1 MRTGKSITSR
11 VLNYEVSYL
20 SIDTEEINYYQVD
33 SRLEKL
39 LFLEC
44 IAPPTSYFL
53 YLYRAVGKNYE
64 WTDWLTAEK
73 RVLEKFLSNKAVIL
87 YSIVIGIIYLALV
100 FVLDFRE
107 PFVCDLAYFGLFDE
121 MIGKGFGKLMMNK
134 AFKIIVDRGEIRNI
148 TVNTNTLDHFNAL
161 PFYKK
166 SGFKVLKVER
176 HNREAWGSSKFF
188 EGEKNV

>member
-1 MRTGKSITSR
+1 MRTGNTITSR

-20 SIDTEEINYYQVD
+20 SLDTEEINYYQVD
-33 SRLEKL
+33 SSLKES
-39 LFLEC
+39 LFLES

-53 YLYRAVGKNYE
+53 YLYRTVGKKYE
-64 WTDWLTAEK
+64 WTDWLAAEK
-73 RVLEKFLSNKAVIL
+73 SVLEKFLSNEAVIL
-87 YSIVIGIIYLALV
+87 YSLV
-100 FVLDFRE
+100 FDGAPRGFFVLDFRE

-121 MIGKGFGKLMMNK
+121 MIGKGFGKLMMNR

-148 TVNTNTLDHFNAL
+148 TVNTNTLDHSNAL

-166 SGFKVLKVER
+166 SGFNVLKVEQ
-176 HNREAWGSSKFF
+176 HSREAWGSSEFF

>member
-1 MRTGKSITSR
+1 MRTGNTITSR

-20 SIDTEEINYYQVD
+20 SLDTEEINYYQVD
-33 SRLEKL
+33 SSLKEL
-39 LFLEC
+39 LFLES

-53 YLYRAVGKNYE
+53 YLYRTVGKKYE
-64 WTDWLTAEK
+64 WTDWLAAEK
-73 RVLEKFLSNKAVIL
+73 SVLEKFLSNEAVIL
-87 YSIVIGIIYLALV
+87 YSLV
-100 FVLDFRE
+100 FDGTPRGFFVLDFRE

-121 MIGKGFGKLMMNK
+121 MIGKGFGKLMMNR

-166 SGFKVLKVER
+166 SGFKVLKVEQ
-176 HNREAWGSSKFF
+176 HSREAWGSSEFF

>member
-20 SIDTEEINYYQVD
+20 SLDTEEINYYKVD
-33 SRLEKL
+33 SSLKES
-39 LFLEC
+39 LFLES

-53 YLYRAVGKNYE
+53 YLYRTVGKKYE
-64 WTDWLTAEK
+64 WTDWLAAEK
-73 RVLEKFLSNKAVIL
+73 SVLEKFLSNEAVIL
-87 YSIVIGIIYLALV
+87 YSLV
-100 FVLDFRE
+100 FDGAPRGFFVLDFRE

-121 MIGKGFGKLMMNK
+121 IIGKGFGKLMMNR

-166 SGFKVLKVER
+166 SGFKVLKLEQ
-176 HNREAWGSSKFF
+176 HSREAWGSSEFF

>member
-1 MRTGKSITSR
+1 MRTGKVISSK
-11 VLNYEVSYL
+11 VLNYEVSFL
-20 SIDTEEINYYQVD
+20 SLDTEQINYYQVD

-39 LFLEC
+39 LFLES

-53 YLYRAVGKNYE
+53 YLYRTVGKKYE
-64 WTDWLTAEK
+64 WTDWLAAEK
-73 RVLEKFLSNKAVIL
+73 SVLEKFLSNEAVIL
-87 YSIVIGIIYLALV
+87 YSLV
-100 FVLDFRE
+100 FDGAPRGFFVLDFRE

-121 MIGKGFGKLMMNK
+121 MIGKGYGKLMMNK

-166 SGFKVLKVER
+166 SGFKVLKVEQ
-176 HNREAWGSSKFF
+176 HSREAWENSELF

>member
-1 MRTGKSITSR
+1 MRTGNTITSR

-20 SIDTEEINYYQVD
+20 SLDTEEINYYKVD
-33 SRLEKL
+33 SSLKES
-39 LFLEC
+39 LFLES

-53 YLYRAVGKNYE
+53 YLYRTVGKKYE
-64 WTDWLTAEK
+64 WTDWLAAEK
-73 RVLEKFLSNKAVIL
+73 SVLEKFLSNEEVIL
-87 YSIVIGIIYLALV
+87 YSLV
-100 FVLDFRE
+100 FDGAPRGFFVLDFRE

-166 SGFKVLKVER
+166 SGFKVLKVEQ
-176 HNREAWGSSKFF
+176 HSREAWGSSEFF

>member
-1 MRTGKSITSR
+1 MRTGNTITSR

-20 SIDTEEINYYQVD
+20 SLDTEEINYYQVD
-33 SRLEKL
+33 SSLKEL
-39 LFLEC
+39 LFLES
-44 IAPPTSYFL
+44 IAPPSSYFL
-53 YLYRAVGKNYE
+53 YLYRTVGKKYE
-64 WTDWLTAEK
+64 WTDWLAAEK
-73 RVLEKFLSNKAVIL
+73 SVLEKFLSNEAVIL
-87 YSIVIGIIYLALV
+87 YSLV
-100 FVLDFRE
+100 FDGAPRGFFVLDFRE

-121 MIGKGFGKLMMNK
+121 MIGKGFGKLMMNR

-166 SGFKVLKVER
+166 SGFKVLKVE
-176 HNREAWGSSKFF
+176 HHSREAWGNSELF

>member
-1 MRTGKSITSR
+1 MKTGKAITSR

-20 SIDTEEINYYQVD
+20 SLNTEEINYYEVD

-39 LFLEC
+39 LLLEC

-53 YLYRAVGKNYE
+53 YLYRTVGKKYE
-64 WTDWLTAEK
+64 WTDWLAAEK
-73 RVLEKFLSNKAVIL
+73 STLEKFLSNEEVVL
-87 YSIVIGIIYLALV
+87 YSLV
-100 FVLDFRE
+100 FEGAPRGFFVLDFRK
-107 PFVCDLAYFGLFDE
+107 PFACDLAYFGLFDE
-121 MIGKGFGKLMMNK
+121 MIGKGFGKLMMNR
-134 AFKIIVDRGEIRNI
+134 AFKIIEDRGQCRNI

-166 SGFKVLKVER
+166 SGFKVLKVEP
-176 HNREAWGSSKFF
+176 HSREAWGNSEFF

>member
-1 MRTGKSITSR
+1 MRTGKVITSK

-20 SIDTEEINYYQVD
+20 SLDTEQINYYQVD

-39 LFLEC
+39 LFLES
-44 IAPPTSYFL
+44 IVPPTSYFL
-53 YLYRAVGKNYE
+53 YLYRTVGKKYE
-64 WTDWLTAEK
+64 WTDWLAAEK
-73 RVLEKFLSNKAVIL
+73 SVLEKFLSNEAVIL
-87 YSIVIGIIYLALV
+87 YSLV
-100 FVLDFRE
+100 FDGAPRGFFVLDFRE

-121 MIGKGFGKLMMNK
+121 MIGKGYGKLMMNK

-166 SGFKVLKVER
+166 SGFKVLKVEQ
-176 HNREAWGSSKFF
+176 HSREPWGNSDLF

>member
-1 MRTGKSITSR
+1 MRTGKAITSR

-20 SIDTEEINYYQVD
+20 SIDTEDINYYQVD

-53 YLYRAVGKNYE
+53 YLYRAVGENYE
-64 WTDWLTAEK
+64 WTDWLAAEK
-73 RVLEKFLSNKAVIL
+73 SELEKFLSNEAVIL
-87 YSIVIGIIYLALV
+87 YSLIFDGAPRGF

-121 MIGKGFGKLMMNK
+121 MIGKGFGKLMMNR
-134 AFKIIVDRGEIRNI
+134 AFKIIVDRGEIGKI

-166 SGFKVLKVER
+166 SGFKVLKVEQ
-176 HNREAWGSSKFF
+176 HSREAWGSSEFF

>member
-1 MRTGKSITSR
+1 MRTGNTITSR

-20 SIDTEEINYYQVD
+20 SLDTEEINYYQVD
-33 SRLEKL
+33 SSLKEL
-39 LFLEC
+39 LFLES

-53 YLYRAVGKNYE
+53 YLYRTVGKKYE
-64 WTDWLTAEK
+64 WTDWLAAEK
-73 RVLEKFLSNKAVIL
+73 SVLEKFLSNEAVIL
-87 YSIVIGIIYLALV
+87 YSLV
-100 FVLDFRE
+100 FDGAPRGFFVLDFRE

-121 MIGKGFGKLMMNK
+121 IIGKGFGKLMMNR

-166 SGFKVLKVER
+166 SGFKVLKVEQ
-176 HNREAWGSSKFF
+176 HSREAWGSSEFF

>member
-1 MRTGKSITSR
+1 MRTGNTITSR

-20 SIDTEEINYYQVD
+20 SLDTEEINYYQVD
-33 SRLEKL
+33 SSLKELLLLES
-39 LFLEC
+39 

-53 YLYRAVGKNYE
+53 YLYRTVGKKYE
-64 WTDWLTAEK
+64 WTDWLAAEK
-73 RVLEKFLSNKAVIL
+73 SLLEKFLSNEEVIL
-87 YSIVIGIIYLALV
+87 YSLV
-100 FVLDFRE
+100 FNGAPRGFFVLDFRE

-121 MIGKGFGKLMMNK
+121 MIGKGFGKLMMNR

-166 SGFKVLKVER
+166 SGFKVLKVEQ
-176 HNREAWGSSKFF
+176 HSREAWGSSEFF

>member
-1 MRTGKSITSR
+1 MRTGKVISSK
-11 VLNYEVSYL
+11 VLNYEVSFL
-20 SIDTEEINYYQVD
+20 SLDTEQINYYQVD

-39 LFLEC
+39 LFLES

-53 YLYRAVGKNYE
+53 YLYRTVGKKYE
-64 WTDWLTAEK
+64 WTDWLAAEK
-73 RVLEKFLSNKAVIL
+73 SVLEDFLSNEAVIL
-87 YSIVIGIIYLALV
+87 YSLV
-100 FVLDFRE
+100 FDGAPRGFFVLDFRE

-121 MIGKGFGKLMMNK
+121 MIGKGYGKLMMNK
-134 AFKIIVDRGEIRNI
+134 AFKIIVDRREIRNI

-166 SGFKVLKVER
+166 SGFKVLKVEQQS
-176 HNREAWGSSKFF
+176 REAWENSELF

>member
-1 MRTGKSITSR
+1 MRTGNTITSR

-20 SIDTEEINYYQVD
+20 SLDTEEINYYQVD
-33 SRLEKL
+33 SSLKEL
-39 LFLEC
+39 LFLES

-53 YLYRAVGKNYE
+53 YLYRTVGKKYE
-64 WTDWLTAEK
+64 WTDWLAAEK
-73 RVLEKFLSNKAVIL
+73 SVLEKFLSNEAVIL
-87 YSIVIGIIYLALV
+87 YSLV
-100 FVLDFRE
+100 FDGAPRGFFVLDFRE

-121 MIGKGFGKLMMNK
+121 MIGKGFGKLMMNR

-166 SGFKVLKVER
+166 SGFKVLKVEQ
-176 HNREAWGSSKFF
+176 HSREAWGSSEFF

>member
-1 MRTGKSITSR
+1 MRTGKAITSR

-44 IAPPTSYFL
+44 IAPPASYFL

-64 WTDWLTAEK
+64 WTDWLAAEK

-87 YSIVIGIIYLALV
+87 YSFVFDGAPRGF

-121 MIGKGFGKLMMNK
+121 MIGKGFGKLMMNR
-134 AFKIIVDRGEIRNI
+134 AFKIIVDRGEIKNI
-148 TVNTNTLDHFNAL
+148 TVNTNTLDHSNAL

-166 SGFKVLKVER
+166 SGFNVLKVEQ
-176 HNREAWGSSKFF
+176 HSREAWGSSEFF

>member
-20 SIDTEEINYYQVD
+20 SLDTEEINYYKVD
-33 SRLEKL
+33 SSLKESM
-39 LFLEC
+39 FLES

-53 YLYRAVGKNYE
+53 YLYRTVGKKYE
-64 WTDWLTAEK
+64 WTDWLAAEK
-73 RVLEKFLSNKAVIL
+73 SVLEKFLSNEAVIL
-87 YSIVIGIIYLALV
+87 YSLV
-100 FVLDFRE
+100 FDGAPRGFFVLDFRE
-107 PFVCDLAYFGLFDE
+107 PFVCDLSYFGLFDE
-121 MIGKGFGKLMMNK
+121 MIGKGFGKLMMNR

-166 SGFKVLKVER
+166 SGFKVLKVEQ
-176 HNREAWGSSKFF
+176 HSREAWGSSEFF

>member
-1 MRTGKSITSR
+1 MRTGNTITSR

-20 SIDTEEINYYQVD
+20 SLDTEEINYYKVD
-33 SRLEKL
+33 SSLKES
-39 LFLEC
+39 LFLES

-53 YLYRAVGKNYE
+53 YLYRTVGKKYE
-64 WTDWLTAEK
+64 WTDWLAAEK
-73 RVLEKFLSNKAVIL
+73 SVLEKFLSNEEVIL
-87 YSIVIGIIYLALV
+87 YSLV
-100 FVLDFRE
+100 FDGAPRGFFVLDFRE

-121 MIGKGFGKLMMNK
+121 MIGKGFGKLMMNR

-148 TVNTNTLDHFNAL
+148 TVNTNTLDHSNAL

-166 SGFKVLKVER
+166 SGFNVLKVEQ
-176 HNREAWGSSKFF
+176 HSREAWGSSEFF

>member
-1 MRTGKSITSR
+1 MRTGNTITSR

-20 SIDTEEINYYQVD
+20 SLDTEEINYYQVD
-33 SRLEKL
+33 SSLKEL

-53 YLYRAVGKNYE
+53 YLYRTVGKKYE
-64 WTDWLTAEK
+64 WTDWLAAEK
-73 RVLEKFLSNKAVIL
+73 SVLEKFLSNEAVIL
-87 YSIVIGIIYLALV
+87 YSLV
-100 FVLDFRE
+100 FDGAPRGFFVLDFRE

-121 MIGKGFGKLMMNK
+121 MIGKGFGKLMMNR

-148 TVNTNTLDHFNAL
+148 TVNTNTLDHSNAL

-166 SGFKVLKVER
+166 SGFNVLKVEQ
-176 HNREAWGSSKFF
+176 HSREAWGSSEFF

>member
-1 MRTGKSITSR
+1 MRTGKVISSK
-11 VLNYEVSYL
+11 VLNYEVSFL
-20 SIDTEEINYYQVD
+20 SLDTEQINYYQVD

-39 LFLEC
+39 LFLES

-53 YLYRAVGKNYE
+53 YLYRAVGKKYE
-64 WTDWLTAEK
+64 WTDWLAAEK
-73 RVLEKFLSNKAVIL
+73 SVLEKFLSNEAVIL
-87 YSIVIGIIYLALV
+87 YSLV
-100 FVLDFRE
+100 FDGAPRGFFVLDFRE

-121 MIGKGFGKLMMNK
+121 MIGKGYGKLMMNK

-166 SGFKVLKVER
+166 SGFKVLKVEQQS
-176 HNREAWGSSKFF
+176 REAWENSELF

>member
-1 MRTGKSITSR
+1 MRTGNTITSR

-20 SIDTEEINYYQVD
+20 SLDTEEINYYKVD
-33 SRLEKL
+33 SSLKES
-39 LFLEC
+39 LFLES

-53 YLYRAVGKNYE
+53 YLYRTVGKKYE
-64 WTDWLTAEK
+64 WTDWLAAEK
-73 RVLEKFLSNKAVIL
+73 SVLEKFLSNEEVIL
-87 YSIVIGIIYLALV
+87 YSLV
-100 FVLDFRE
+100 FNGAPRGFFVLDFRE

-121 MIGKGFGKLMMNK
+121 MIGKGFGKLMMNR

-148 TVNTNTLDHFNAL
+148 TVNTNTLDHSNAL

-166 SGFKVLKVER
+166 SGFNVLKVEQ
-176 HNREAWGSSKFF
+176 HSREAWGSSEFF

>member
-1 MRTGKSITSR
+1 MTTGKDIPSK
-11 VLNYEVSYL
+11 VLDYEVSYL
-20 SIDTEEINYYQVD
+20 SLDTEEINYYQVD
-33 SRLEKL
+33 RRLKEL

-44 IAPPTSYFL
+44 ISPPISYFL
-53 YLYRAVGKNYE
+53 YLYRTVGKKYE
-64 WTDWLTAEK
+64 WTDWLAAEK
-73 RVLEKFLSNKAVIL
+73 SVLEKFLSNEAVIL
-87 YSIVIGIIYLALV
+87 YSLV
-100 FVLDFRE
+100 FDGAPRGFFVLDFRE

-121 MIGKGFGKLMMNK
+121 MIGKGFGKLMMNR

-166 SGFKVLKVER
+166 SGFKVLKVEQ
-176 HNREAWGSSKFF
+176 HSREAWGSSEFF

>member
-20 SIDTEEINYYQVD
+20 SLDTGEMKYYQVD

-39 LFLEC
+39 LFLES

-53 YLYRAVGKNYE
+53 YLYRTVGKKYE
-64 WTDWLTAEK
+64 WTDWLAAEK
-73 RVLEKFLSNKAVIL
+73 SVLEKFLSNEAVIL
-87 YSIVIGIIYLALV
+87 YSLV
-100 FVLDFRE
+100 FDGAPRGFFVLDFRE

-121 MIGKGFGKLMMNK
+121 MIGKGFGKLMMNR

-166 SGFKVLKVER
+166 SGFKVLKVEQ
-176 HNREAWGSSKFF
+176 HSREAWGSSEFF

>member
-1 MRTGKSITSR
+1 MRKGKSITSR

-33 SRLEKL
+33 RRLEKL

-53 YLYRAVGKNYE
+53 YLYRAVGENYE
-64 WTDWLTAEK
+64 WTDWLAAEK
-73 RVLEKFLSNKAVIL
+73 SELETFLSDEAVIL
-87 YSIVIGIIYLALV
+87 YSLIFEGAPRGF

-121 MIGKGFGKLMMNK
+121 MIGKGFGKLMMNR

-161 PFYKK
+161 HFYKK
-166 SGFKVLKVER
+166 SGFKVLKVEQ
-176 HNREAWGSSKFF
+176 HSREAWRDSEFF

>member
-1 MRTGKSITSR
+1 MRTGNTITSR

-20 SIDTEEINYYQVD
+20 SLDTEEINYYKVD
-33 SRLEKL
+33 SSLKES
-39 LFLEC
+39 LFLES

-53 YLYRAVGKNYE
+53 YLYRTVGKKYE
-64 WTDWLTAEK
+64 WTDWLVAEK
-73 RVLEKFLSNKAVIL
+73 SALEKFLSNEAVIL
-87 YSIVIGIIYLALV
+87 YSLV
-100 FVLDFRE
+100 FDGAPRGFFVLDFRE

-121 MIGKGFGKLMMNK
+121 MIGKGFGKLMMNR

-148 TVNTNTLDHFNAL
+148 TVNTNTLDHSNAL

-166 SGFKVLKVER
+166 SGFNVLKVEQ
-176 HNREAWGSSKFF
+176 HSREAWGSSEFF

>member
-1 MRTGKSITSR
+1 MRTGNTIASR

-20 SIDTEEINYYQVD
+20 SLDTEEINYYQVD
-33 SRLEKL
+33 SRRKEL

-53 YLYRAVGKNYE
+53 YLYRTVGKKYE
-64 WTDWLTAEK
+64 WTDWLAAEK
-73 RVLEKFLSNKAVIL
+73 SVLEKFLSNEAVIL
-87 YSIVIGIIYLALV
+87 YSLV
-100 FVLDFRE
+100 FDGAPRGFFVLDFRE

-121 MIGKGFGKLMMNK
+121 MIGKGFGKLMMNR

-166 SGFKVLKVER
+166 SGFKVLKVEQ
-176 HNREAWGSSKFF
+176 HSREAWGSSEFF

>member
-33 SRLEKL
+33 SSLKEL

-53 YLYRAVGKNYE
+53 YLYRTVGKKYE
-64 WTDWLTAEK
+64 WTDWLAAEK
-73 RVLEKFLSNKAVIL
+73 SVLEKFLSNEEVIL
-87 YSIVIGIIYLALV
+87 YSLV
-100 FVLDFRE
+100 FNGAPRGFFVLDFRE

-121 MIGKGFGKLMMNK
+121 MIGKGFGKLMMNR

-148 TVNTNTLDHFNAL
+148 TVNTNTLDHSNAL
-161 PFYKK
+161 HFYKK
-166 SGFKVLKVER
+166 SGFNVLKVEQ
-176 HNREAWGSSKFF
+176 HSREAWGSSEFF

>member
-1 MRTGKSITSR
+1 MRTGNTITSR

-20 SIDTEEINYYQVD
+20 SLDTEEINYYQVD
-33 SRLEKL
+33 SSLKEL
-39 LFLEC
+39 LFLES

-53 YLYRAVGKNYE
+53 YLYRTVGKKYE
-64 WTDWLTAEK
+64 WTDWLAAEK
-73 RVLEKFLSNKAVIL
+73 SVLEKFLSNEEVIL
-87 YSIVIGIIYLALV
+87 YSLV
-100 FVLDFRE
+100 FDGAPRGFFVLDFRE

-121 MIGKGFGKLMMNK
+121 MIGKGFGKLMMNR

-166 SGFKVLKVER
+166 SGFKVLKVEQ
-176 HNREAWGSSKFF
+176 HSREAWGSSEFF

>member
-1 MRTGKSITSR
+1 MRTGKAITSR

-20 SIDTEEINYYQVD
+20 SIDTKEINYYQVD
-33 SRLEKL
+33 NRFEKL

-44 IAPPTSYFL
+44 IAPDTSYFL

-64 WTDWLTAEK
+64 WTDWLAAEK
-73 RVLEKFLSNKAVIL
+73 SELEKFLSNEAVIL
-87 YSIVIGIIYLALV
+87 YSLV
-100 FVLDFRE
+100 FDGAPRGFFVLDFRE
-107 PFVCDLAYFGLFDE
+107 PSVCDLAYFGLFDE
-121 MIGKGFGKLMMNK
+121 MIGKGFGKLMMNR

-161 PFYKK
+161 HFYKK